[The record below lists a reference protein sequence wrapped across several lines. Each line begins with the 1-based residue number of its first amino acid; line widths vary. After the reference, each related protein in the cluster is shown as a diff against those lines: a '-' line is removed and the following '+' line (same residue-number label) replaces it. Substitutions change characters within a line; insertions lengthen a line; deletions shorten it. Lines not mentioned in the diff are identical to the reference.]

1 MKWKR
6 GISITL
12 PKKHPAAV
20 TLGRLGGKK
29 GGQSRMAALTPEER
43 SKLGKK
49 AAAARWKKYWR

>member
-1 MKWKR
+1 MKWKYV
-6 GISITL
+6 GV

-20 TLGRLGGKK
+20 TPSRL

-43 SKLGKK
+43 SKLGRR